1 MIQEKVDKNFSVFTT
16 ERSTSGKKVSGKN
29 FPLLFAELD
38 PQPFHLPQRSHLAK
52 LTPSKKRAFSTVTFL
67 SLDNI
72 SKTFP

>member
-38 PQPFHLPQRSHLAK
+38 PQPFHLPQRSHLA
-52 LTPSKKRAFSTVTFL
+52 
-67 SLDNI
+67 
-72 SKTFP
+72 